1 MFREQTW
8 MAKGIWLLLLLFAAD
23 ALISGRLSLAFVALA
38 TLALSLAPVYLGRYA
53 HVRVPPSFVL
63 IVTVFV
69 GSTLFLGEVYN
80 FYERFWWWDIML
92 HGGSAI
98 GFGLIGFILVF
109 MMFQGDRFAAPPI
122 AVAFFAFCF
131 AIAIGAMWEIF
142 EFAVDQIFGTNMQKS
157 GLIDTM
163 SDLIVDTIG
172 AGFGALSGFLYLKGQ
187 EKNFPM
193 ALIHDFVGRNP
204 KFFSRLKRRTRDT
217 RTAVARSEGKDG
229 F

>member
-1 MFREQTW
+1 MFREQTL
-8 MAKGIWLLLLLFAAD
+8 MAKLIWLLLLLFAAD

-63 IVTVFV
+63 LVTIFI
-69 GSTLFLGEVYN
+69 GATLFLGEVYN

-109 MMFQGDRFAAPPI
+109 MMFQGDRFAAPPL

-131 AIAIGAMWEIF
+131 ALAIGATWEVF
-142 EFAVDQIFGTNMQKS
+142 EFAMDQLFGFNMQKS
-157 GLIDTM
+157 GLVDTM
-163 SDLIVDTIG
+163 TDLIVDMGG
-172 AGFGALSGFLYLKGQ
+172 AGIGALSGFFYLKGQ

-193 ALIHDFVGRNP
+193 ALIHEFVDRNP
-204 KFFSRLKRRTRDT
+204 KLFRRLKRRTKATRD
-217 RTAVARSEGKDG
+217 AVARSEGKQE